1 MEENAAG
8 KVEREFGDGWGFAQ
22 SEGKDY
28 EAGGV
33 GRLRS
38 VQQQRRVEE
47 E

>member
-1 MEENAAG
+1 MQQ
-8 KVEREFGDGWGFAQ
+8 ERWKGSLVVVGGFAQ

-28 EAGGV
+28 GAGGV
-33 GRLRS
+33 RRSKS